1 MDFGLDR
8 SAVLDL
14 EELVADRR
22 LGAGA
27 AMRLFRA
34 MTGDLPG
41 NRDRPLWEAA
51 HVLAGTLIGSTASE
65 PSRDRVLELVL
76 DRDRGR
82 AGHFAERLDGVA
94 ARTPLSARGD
104 AAGLALE
111 GPELS
116 WNSTWQR
123 VAEAFAV
130 LDALATA
137 DDLERCGSVL
147 AAVET
152 LDRDLASGSTAI
164 RDCVRALGRIAHDWR
179 QRHMADVE
187 FDRRSIALLRHL
199 AATGRDAAA
208 GRVADD
214 DLLAFWSERVGQ
226 GDRLTFRTALDMARA
241 IERVAADRRALGA
254 LAGAEDVDTRPDAG
268 LDAVAIG
275 ETETLVDAL
284 ERLPTR
290 PKLLTGTERE
300 VLARAFAAAPWHVS
314 HPSSLLRAA
323 VFGDAQ
329 ARLVEAERRRTPL
342 EPARAI
348 AESGGYAT
356 RHDGWKKLGRH
367 LSQLLRIAVTLDPA
381 SDLSSEEAERGRR
394 ALETMRRAGFDA
406 PLDDLGRT
414 FREIESDLFMVEA
427 GAAKHLAALDGL
439 DRRRPL
445 GEREEADRNVFLAGF
460 VRLYGGREG
469 TG

>member
-51 HVLAGTLIGSTASE
+51 HVLAGCLVVAQAQK
-65 PSRDRVLELVL
+65 PRDRILEFVL

-82 AGHFAERLDGVA
+82 AGYFAERLGGSGVRA
-94 ARTPLSARGD
+94 PLSARGD
-104 AAGLALE
+104 ADGLALD
-111 GPELS
+111 GPELAWQS
-116 WNSTWQR
+116 SWQR

-137 DDLERCGSVL
+137 DDLERCGSVM
-147 AAVET
+147 AAVEA
-152 LDRDLASGSTAI
+152 LHRDLAAGATAI
-164 RDCVRALGRIAHDWR
+164 RDCARALGRVAHDWR
-179 QRHMADVE
+179 QRHMADLE
-187 FDRRSIALLRHL
+187 FERRSVALLRHL
-199 AATGRDAAA
+199 AATGRDAAS
-208 GRVADD
+208 GRIADD
-214 DLLAFWSERVGQ
+214 DLLAFWSARVEQ
-226 GDRLTFRTALDMARA
+226 GDRLTFRTALDMGCAV
-241 IERVAADRRALGA
+241 ERVAADRRSLVAFAAAVDVDTHPEAGGDTAALGA
-254 LAGAEDVDTRPDAG
+254 PEALLE
-268 LDAVAIG
+268 
-275 ETETLVDAL
+275 AL

-290 PKLLTGTERE
+290 PKVLTGPERDA
-300 VLARAFAAAPWHVS
+300 LARAFATAPWHVS
-314 HPSSLLRAA
+314 HPASLLRAA

-329 ARLVEAERRRTPL
+329 ALLVEAERRKTSLAPD
-342 EPARAI
+342 RAI
-348 AESGGYAT
+348 AQSGSYAAHAEAWQT
-356 RHDGWKKLGRH
+356 LGRH
-367 LSQLLRIAVTLDPA
+367 LAQLLQIAVTLDPSA
-381 SDLSSEEAERGRR
+381 ELAPEVAERGRKT
-394 ALETMRRAGFDA
+394 LKSMRRAGFDA
-406 PLDDLGRT
+406 ELDALRAT

-439 DRRRPL
+439 DRRRSL
-445 GEREEADRNVFLAGF
+445 VERQEADRTVFLEGF
-460 VRLYGGREG
+460 VRLYGGQEG